1 MKVIILAGGKSERI
15 SPFSEKPLLKFCG
28 KPLIIHQVELL
39 QGAGLKD
46 FIVVGSASNLS
57 RLKEYCQEFQNKNA
71 GVNFEYFE
79 QIHDDG
85 SAGALKSIGEES
97 LEDDVLIISSNDILE
112 ESAFEKMMSS
122 IKENPGVSVI
132 LGQQIEK
139 YFPGGYLLV
148 NEQME
153 LQKIVEKPGE
163 GKEPSDLI
171 NIVLHY
177 HPSGKELMEYVNKAK
192 SEVDDIYETALQ
204 EIMNAGKKIKVCR
217 YQGKWQPI
225 KYPWHI
231 YDAARMLFE
240 KEVKRRGGNLQSG
253 DLKKADSAVIKGE
266 VIIEEG
272 VKIMENAVIR
282 GPVYLGKGCVVA
294 NNALVRE
301 SFLAEG
307 CVAGFTTEIARSY
320 LGRDV
325 WTHSNYIGD
334 SVIGNNVSFGA
345 GANTGNL
352 RLDEG
357 NVGVRIKGVKV
368 DSGRQK
374 LGLIAGDNIRVG
386 INVSFMPGVK
396 VGGGTMIG
404 GGVTINE
411 DIGENKFVC
420 AEKNQLVIKEN
431 NCAVTKSRDELMGK
445 LGKS

>member
-15 SPFSEKPLLKFCG
+15 SPFTEKPLLKFCG
-28 KPLIIHQVELL
+28 KTLIIHQVELL
-39 QGAGLKD
+39 KMAGLKD
-46 FIVVGSASNLS
+46 FIIVGSAGNLG
-57 RLKEYCQEFQNKNA
+57 RIKEQCEEFQVKNSELS
-71 GVNFEYFE
+71 FEYFE
-79 QIHDDG
+79 QIHKDG
-85 SAGALKSIGEES
+85 SAGALKSIAAES
-97 LEDDVLIISSNDILE
+97 LQEDVLIISSNDILE
-112 ESAFEKMMSS
+112 GEAFEKMMLS
-122 IKENPGVSVI
+122 IKENPGMSVI

-171 NIVLHY
+171 NIILHY
-177 HPSGKELMEYVNKAK
+177 HPNGVELLEFVNKAK

-204 EIMNAGKKIKVCR
+204 MMIEGGQKIKVCR

-231 YDAARMLFE
+231 YDAAKMLFE
-240 KEVKRRGGNLQSG
+240 KEVKMRGANLQAG
-253 DLKKADSAVIKGE
+253 DWSKADSAVIKGA
-266 VIIEEG
+266 VIIEDG
-272 VKIMENAVIR
+272 VKIMENAVVS
-282 GPVYLGKGCVVA
+282 GPAYLGKGCVVA

-301 SFLAEG
+301 SFLGEG
-307 CVAGFTTEIARSY
+307 CVAGYSTEIARSY
-320 LGRDV
+320 LGRQV

-345 GANTGNL
+345 GTNTGNL

-357 NVGVRIKGVKV
+357 NVGVRIKGEKI

-374 LGLIAGDNIRVG
+374 LGLIAGDNIRMG
-386 INVSFMPGVK
+386 INVSLMPGIK

-420 AEKNQLVIKEN
+420 AGKNQLVIKEN
-431 NCAVTKSRDELMGK
+431 ICPVLENRGK
-445 LGKS
+445 LMEKLSKS